1 MYRSRHFKI
10 SRLSAGFLLLPV
22 LLTGGFSAM
31 GEDFPAVDCVITPY
45 VIADISS
52 ATPGLIAEV
61 EVDRSD
67 RVEEGQVVARLHAG
81 VEQAVVAY
89 AEKRAKLTTEKQL
102 RQVNEVFDE
111 KRLDRLK
118 LLHSK
123 NVASFQDRDD
133 AQRELAL
140 SQWEL
145 QRAQDTIEL
154 RELELRKAKE
164 QLKEKTV
171 YSPINGFVIQR
182 FKTAGEYVE
191 DQPILRIAQ
200 LDPLNVEA
208 IVPMELFGKIKP
220 GMEADV
226 YPEFSETGARR
237 AQISVIDKMGD
248 AGSGTFGVRLT
259 LSNPEQQLP
268 AGLKCQLKFVPGQQQ
283 TPDVLPEDP
292 VITKH
297 TAQTKANTPEA
308 SSAQTNSDVTA
319 NIGIAKTV
327 KPPSPATLPGT
338 WVEVKVR
345 SGDSLARIFSRN
357 NLSAGVLHRITHSS
371 KEAKKLARIKPG
383 KTLRFRLDDEGNLLE
398 LIYQKSPMRSV
409 QILPDGE
416 SFTLN
421 EIEHELAAHL

>member
-140 SQWEL
+140 
-145 QRAQDTIEL
+145 
-154 RELELRKAKE
+154 
-164 QLKEKTV
+164 
-171 YSPINGFVIQR
+171 
-182 FKTAGEYVE
+182 
-191 DQPILRIAQ
+191 
-200 LDPLNVEA
+200 
-208 IVPMELFGKIKP
+208 
-220 GMEADV
+220 
-226 YPEFSETGARR
+226 
-237 AQISVIDKMGD
+237 
-248 AGSGTFGVRLT
+248 
-259 LSNPEQQLP
+259 
-268 AGLKCQLKFVPGQQQ
+268 
-283 TPDVLPEDP
+283 
-292 VITKH
+292 
-297 TAQTKANTPEA
+297 
-308 SSAQTNSDVTA
+308 
-319 NIGIAKTV
+319 
-327 KPPSPATLPGT
+327 
-338 WVEVKVR
+338 
-345 SGDSLARIFSRN
+345 
-357 NLSAGVLHRITHSS
+357 
-371 KEAKKLARIKPG
+371 
-383 KTLRFRLDDEGNLLE
+383 
-398 LIYQKSPMRSV
+398 
-409 QILPDGE
+409 
-416 SFTLN
+416 
-421 EIEHELAAHL
+421 